1 MTSPVEICN
10 LALAKLGQTPII
22 NLLEPQTREEELCKQ
37 WYDICRRSVI
47 NDSDWS
53 FARVR
58 ARITNVVPEPYDDS
72 VVLFDYGYALW
83 LPGNVMRVL
92 SVWRSGDRSAPDIRW
107 ERQGNYILS
116 DYAELNIIYSRD
128 VTNPVMFSPLF
139 VDALAVRLAFEMSVA
154 ITQNQNLKEALWAE
168 YTTKIQQA
176 TTMDSMQ
183 ASTEQTRSTVL
194 RGVRNRPATRG
205 GFL

>member
-1 MTSPVEICN
+1 MDEITISN
-10 LALAKLGQTPII
+10 LALAKLGQSPIT
-22 NLLEPQTREEELCKQ
+22 NLLEPETRQEELCKQ
-37 WYDICRRSVI
+37 WYDICRRSAI
-47 NDSDWS
+47 NDADWS
-53 FARVR
+53 FARAR
-58 ARITNVVPEPYDDS
+58 ARISSSAPELPEPE
-72 VVLFDYGYALW
+72 VIFDFGYALW
-83 LPGNVMRVL
+83 LPADAMRIL

-139 VDALAVRLAFEMSVA
+139 VDALATKMAFEMSVA
-154 ITQNQNLKEALWAE
+154 ITQNQKLKEALWAE

-183 ASTEQTRSTVL
+183 ASTEQTKSTAL